1 MGMAKDS
8 ERRSHI
14 RTTLHTPVVLR
25 AANGGSIRGRLAN
38 LSTGGALVELEHNYG
53 EALPHDAV
61 ELTIEWSQNATPWII
76 NEHIPAVIRH
86 REAGK
91 VGLQFNRLR
100 GQAAA

>member
-1 MGMAKDS
+1 MGTSKDS
-8 ERRSHI
+8 ERRSYI
-14 RTTLHTPVVLR
+14 RTQLHTPVILR
-25 AANGGSIRGRLAN
+25 AANGAAIRGKLAN

-76 NEHIPAVIRH
+76 NENISAVIRH
-86 REAGK
+86 REDGQ